1 MRTIT
6 EFFGMSLKSAAEKIP
21 GLNEEATKSAHEAM
35 KAEGKSDEEIA
46 AGLPTAAKAALDA
59 KIGETFK
66 LEGDKLAM
74 FANALELMKD
84 ARGSVKRVIVMAK
97 ATEEEKA
104 PANAKEIDGKFY
116 VVEGFPEPSRAAPRD
131 ERGGRGDKRGGKGG
145 RGDKRGGRGPREG
158 GAPRGEGRFPRGG
171 DRPQGD
177 AGRDAGA
184 PGFQAVGGEGG
195 RRPRAPRAPVEPYA
209 GPNRIVIGGAKK
221 DAPAATSESGSSE
234 STTT

>member
-6 EFFGMSLKSAAEKIP
+6 EFFGMSLKSAAEKVP
-21 GLNEEATKSAHEAM
+21 GLNEEATKSAQEAM

-46 AGLPTAAKAALDA
+46 TGLPTAAKAALDA

-66 LEGDKLAM
+66 LEGEKLAM
-74 FANALELMKD
+74 FANALEILKE
-84 ARGSVKRVIVMAK
+84 ARGSVKRIIVMAK
-97 ATEEEKA
+97 ANEEEKA

-131 ERGGRGDKRGGKGG
+131 ERGGRGDKRGGQGG
-145 RGDKRGGRGPREG
+145 RGDKRGGGRGEG
-158 GAPRGEGRFPRGG
+158 RGPRGEGRGPRGG
-171 DRPQGD
+171 DRPQG
-177 AGRDAGA
+177 DAGA

-195 RRPRAPRAPVEPYA
+195 RRPRAPRAPVEPYT

-221 DAPAATSESGSSE
+221 DAPAASESGSSE
-234 STTT
+234 PTTT

>member
-1 MRTIT
+1 
-6 EFFGMSLKSAAEKIP
+6 
-21 GLNEEATKSAHEAM
+21 M

-84 ARGSVKRVIVMAK
+84 ARGSVKRIIVMAK
-97 ATEEEKA
+97 ANEEEKA
-104 PANAKEIDGKFY
+104 PSNAKEIDGKFY

-145 RGDKRGGRGPREG
+145 RGDKRGG
-158 GAPRGEGRFPRGG
+158 GRSPRGG

-177 AGRDAGA
+177 AGRGEGRGPRGDRPQGDAGA

-195 RRPRAPRAPVEPYA
+195 RRPRAPRAPVEPYT
-209 GPNRIVIGGAKK
+209 GPNRISIGGGQ
-221 DAPAATSESGSSE
+221 PATPVSTGDTSSGSSE
-234 STTT
+234 PTTT